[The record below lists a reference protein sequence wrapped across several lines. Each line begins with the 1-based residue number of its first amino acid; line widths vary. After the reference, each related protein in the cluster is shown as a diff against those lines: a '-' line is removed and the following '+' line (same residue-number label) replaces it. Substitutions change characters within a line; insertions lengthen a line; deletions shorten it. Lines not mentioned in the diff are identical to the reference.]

1 MLSHLAREARL
12 GGGGGLS
19 DPALVL
25 GLAVRQGGAMP
36 PPQRCPRPACLAP
49 PWWEQAPY
57 EPGAARAYG
66 HNVHGGCWGPAQ
78 VCHQPA
84 VGTVLLDVPRGC
96 QRLAWVCHRPAV
108 GTALLGRASKQW
120 QQRSTRPGMWGLPL
134 TETMADKQG
143 QAKGKKKKKNTKQCK
158 AAAPWC
164 PQNHGPSLELS
175 AGGQGGGRSW
185 WLAQGSGG
193 AHGWSRSTVGP
204 LEGRRTPG
212 CGAGGGVVRARLLTF
227 LWGCLGAVLGCLLV
241 GEGGGDP
248 SHRRA
253 AITSQL
259 APGVSCG

>member
-1 MLSHLAREARL
+1 MVLATQRWFWGWLQGRVGRCLHPSAV
-12 GGGGGLS
+12 
-19 DPALVL
+19 LVL
-25 GLAVRQGGAMP
+25 PAWHHPGRSRLLTSLEPPVPMATMCMGGAGVRHGSVTSQLWAPCSLM
-36 PPQRCPRPACLAP
+36 CPEGASVWHGSVTGQLWAPCSLAEPASSGSSAAP
-49 PWWEQAPY
+49 
-57 EPGAARAYG
+57 
-66 HNVHGGCWGPAQ
+66 VLGCGDFPSQKQWLISRGK
-78 VCHQPA
+78 
-84 VGTVLLDVPRGC
+84 PRG
-96 QRLAWVCHRPAV
+96 
-108 GTALLGRASKQW
+108 
-120 QQRSTRPGMWGLPL
+120 
-134 TETMADKQG
+134 
-143 QAKGKKKKKNTKQCK
+143 KKNKTKQCK

-185 WLAQGSGG
+185 RLAQGSGG
-193 AHGWSRSTVGP
+193 AHGRSRSTMEP